1 MLAEKAKESA
11 VDSEV
16 STDKLLDAIYQ
27 KAIELSET
35 EFNPEKYENFMR
47 ALDAKCLDNQKF
59 KIEALMRQRDYAN
72 LGLCIMNAVIAELE
86 EWSYEEAAFLY
97 NSTLGGGDDN

>member
-1 MLAEKAKESA
+1 MLAENATETT
-11 VDSEV
+11 VEVEV

-35 EFNPEKYENFMR
+35 QFNPEKYENFTT
-47 ALDAKCLDNQKF
+47 ALSAGCLDNQKL
-59 KIEALMRQRDYAN
+59 KIEALMRQRDYSN
-72 LGLCIMNAVIAELE
+72 LGLCIMNAIVAELE

-97 NSTLGGGDDN
+97 NSNLGGGDGE